1 MKVWYIRQKH
11 ETLSSVKSLYLF
23 VFNLFTKKKTFFS
36 KQIVLF
42 NKFSLRIKTYKNY
55 PFYDSKFKSYRS
67 FSKKINKA
75 ISISSKRIMLWIDH
89 SLGGGTQSY
98 SYNKFE
104 EYNDEYVIIRLQYFH
119 LYRSFVISF
128 PNGEFFTGFTLSFN
142 EVKSL
147 FEKLN
152 INKIVLNSL
161 VAYRNINEVLA
172 FVHELHLT
180 NNNIDV
186 TYNVHDFFFICPNCN
201 LISAD
206 NKFCGFDT
214 DISCEDCV
222 NKYQSLMPEY
232 EFKLFYDEFINI
244 SDWRKMWQK
253 SLLEDVSE
261 VVCFSKSSCEIVNKF
276 YPAISSKLRF
286 VPHVVRPLRQVK
298 VNTHDSVNIAVLGK
312 VDTIPKGKEF
322 IELLSCSIDKFNKE
336 LDILCLNKEINNSKC
351 LNQNNSSDKQINIEF
366 ELNKKVQLFCIGDY
380 VNAPQNMTV
389 TGAYKR
395 EELPNIIEQHN
406 VDLILIP
413 SIWAETFSYTTS
425 EAIAMNVPVAC
436 FNLGGQADQVSVYPK
451 GLILELSDSSDIV
464 LDKILYFLSKLS

>member
-1 MKVWYIRQKH
+1 MNFCQKNICLFGNKVPKFVSLDRSFFQNRIILLNS
-11 ETLSSVKSLYLF
+11 LSIKI
-23 VFNLFTKKKTFFS
+23 KKYTNF
-36 KQIVLF
+36 
-42 NKFSLRIKTYKNY
+42 
-55 PFYDSKFKSYRS
+55 PFYDSKFKSFKT
-67 FSKKINKA
+67 FSKKANK
-75 ISISSKRIMLWIDH
+75 SISLSNKRIMLWIDH

-98 SYNKFE
+98 SYNNFK
-104 EYNDEYVIIRLQYFH
+104 EYKEEYVIVRLQYFH

-128 PNGEFFTGFTLSFN
+128 PNGEFFTGFTLSFDEIKN
-142 EVKSL
+142 LLKD
-147 FEKLN
+147 LN
-152 INKIVLNSL
+152 ISKIVLNSF
-161 VAYRNINEVLA
+161 VAYRNIKEVLS
-172 FVHELHLT
+172 FVHVIHLT

-186 TYNVHDFFFICPNCN
+186 IYNVHDFFFICPNCN

-366 ELNKKVQLFCIGDY
+366 ELNKKVQIFCIGDY

-395 EELPNIIEQHN
+395 EELPDILEKNKI
-406 VDLILIP
+406 DLVLIS

-464 LDKILYFLSKLS
+464 LDKILDFLSKLS

>member
-1 MKVWYIRQKH
+1 MNN
-11 ETLSSVKSLYLF
+11 KSLRNNVMNFLPF
-23 VFNLFTKKKTFFS
+23 FTIKKTFFS
-36 KQIVLF
+36 KHIVIF
-42 NKFSLRIKTYKNY
+42 NNFDLRIKTYKSY
-55 PFYDSKFKSYRS
+55 PFYDSKFNSFRA
-67 FSKKINKA
+67 FSKKLNKA

-98 SYNKFE
+98 SYNKFK
-104 EYNDEYVIIRLQYFH
+104 EYDDEYVIIRLQYFH

-128 PNGEFFTGFTLSFN
+128 PNGEFFTGFTLSFDEIKTLLN
-142 EVKSL
+142 SL
-147 FEKLN
+147 KLT
-152 INKIVLNSL
+152 KILLNSL

-206 NKFCGFDT
+206 NKFCVFDT
-214 DISCEDCV
+214 DSSCEDCV

-244 SDWRKMWQK
+244 SDWRKIWQK

-298 VNTHDSVNIAVLGK
+298 VNTHDRVNIAVLGK
-312 VDTIPKGKEF
+312 VDTISKGKEF

-336 LDILCLNKEINNSKC
+336 LDILCLNKEINNSQC

-366 ELNKKVQLFCIGDY
+366 ELNKKVQIFCIGDY

-395 EELPNIIEQHN
+395 EELPDILEKNKI
-406 VDLILIP
+406 DLVLIP

-464 LDKILYFLSKLS
+464 LDKILDFLSKLS

>member
-1 MKVWYIRQKH
+1 MNN
-11 ETLSSVKSLYLF
+11 KSLRNNVMNFLPF
-23 VFNLFTKKKTFFS
+23 FTIKKTFFS
-36 KQIVLF
+36 KHIVIF
-42 NKFSLRIKTYKNY
+42 NNFDLRIKTYKSY
-55 PFYDSKFKSYRS
+55 PFYDSKFNSFRA
-67 FSKKINKA
+67 FSKKLNKA

-98 SYNKFE
+98 SYNKFK
-104 EYNDEYVIIRLQYFH
+104 EYDDEYVIIRLQYFH

-128 PNGEFFTGFTLSFN
+128 PNGEFFTGFTLSFDEIKTLLN
-142 EVKSL
+142 SL
-147 FEKLN
+147 KLT
-152 INKIVLNSL
+152 KILLNSL

-206 NKFCGFDT
+206 NKFCVFDT
-214 DISCEDCV
+214 DSSCEDCV

-244 SDWRKMWQK
+244 SDWRKIWQK

-298 VNTHDSVNIAVLGK
+298 VNTHDRVNIAVLGK
-312 VDTIPKGKEF
+312 VDTISKGKEF

-336 LDILCLNKEINNSKC
+336 LDILCLNKEINNSQC

-366 ELNKKVQLFCIGDY
+366 ELNKKVQIFCIGDY

-395 EELPNIIEQHN
+395 EELPDILEKNKI
-406 VDLILIP
+406 DLVLIP
-413 SIWAETFSYTTS
+413 SICAETFSYTTS

-464 LDKILYFLSKLS
+464 LDKILDFLSKLS

>member
-1 MKVWYIRQKH
+1 MNFCQKNICLFRNKVPKFVSLDRSFFQKR
-11 ETLSSVKSLYLF
+11 
-23 VFNLFTKKKTFFS
+23 
-36 KQIVLF
+36 IILF
-42 NKFSLRIKTYKNY
+42 NSLSIKIKKYTNF
-55 PFYDSKFKSYRS
+55 PFYDSKFKSFRS
-67 FSKKINKA
+67 FSKKLNKA

-89 SLGGGTQSY
+89 SLGGGTQNY
-98 SYNKFE
+98 SYNKFK

-128 PNGEFFTGFTLSFN
+128 PNGEFFTGFTLSFD

-147 FEKLN
+147 FEKLY

-261 VVCFSKSSCEIVNKF
+261 VVCFSKSSCEIVDKF

-298 VNTHDSVNIAVLGK
+298 VNTNDSVNIAVLGK

-395 EELPNIIEQHN
+395 EELPDILEKNKI
-406 VDLILIP
+406 DLVLIP

-464 LDKILYFLSKLS
+464 LDKILDFLSKLS

>member
-1 MKVWYIRQKH
+1 MNFCQKNICLFGNKVPKFVSLDRSFFQKRIILLNS
-11 ETLSSVKSLYLF
+11 LSIKI
-23 VFNLFTKKKTFFS
+23 KKYTNF
-36 KQIVLF
+36 
-42 NKFSLRIKTYKNY
+42 
-55 PFYDSKFKSYRS
+55 PFYDSKFKSFKT
-67 FSKKINKA
+67 FSKKANK
-75 ISISSKRIMLWIDH
+75 SISLSNKRIMLWIDH

-98 SYNKFE
+98 SYNNFK
-104 EYNDEYVIIRLQYFH
+104 EYKEEYVIVRLQYFH

-128 PNGEFFTGFTLSFN
+128 PNGEFFTGFTLSFDEIKN
-142 EVKSL
+142 LLKD
-147 FEKLN
+147 LN
-152 INKIVLNSL
+152 ISKIVLNSF
-161 VAYRNINEVLA
+161 VAYRNIKEVLS
-172 FVHELHLT
+172 FVHVIHLT

-261 VVCFSKSSCEIVNKF
+261 VVCFSKSSCEIVDKF

-298 VNTHDSVNIAVLGK
+298 VHTHDSVNIAVLGK

-366 ELNKKVQLFCIGDY
+366 ELNKKVQIFCIGDY

-395 EELPNIIEQHN
+395 EELPDILEKNKI
-406 VDLILIP
+406 DLVLIP

-464 LDKILYFLSKLS
+464 LDKILDFLSKLS

>member
-1 MKVWYIRQKH
+1 MI
-11 ETLSSVKSLYLF
+11 F
-23 VFNLFTKKKTFFS
+23 VPLFTVKKTFFS

-42 NKFSLRIKTYKNY
+42 NKFSLRIKSYKSY
-55 PFYDSKFKSYRS
+55 LFYDSKFKSFKT
-67 FSKKINKA
+67 FSKKLNKV

-98 SYNKFE
+98 SYNKFK

-147 FEKLN
+147 FEKLY

-186 TYNVHDFFFICPNCN
+186 IYNVHDFFFICPNCN

-206 NKFCGFDT
+206 NKFCVFDT

-276 YPAISSKLRF
+276 YPEISSKLRL
-286 VPHVVRPLRQVK
+286 VPHVVRPLRQIK

-312 VDTIPKGKEF
+312 VDTIPKGKEI

-336 LDILCLNKEINNSKC
+336 LEISCLNKEINNSQC
-351 LNQNNSSDKQINIEF
+351 LNQNNCSDKQSNI

-380 VNAPQNMTV
+380 VNAPQAMTV

-395 EELPNIIEQHN
+395 EELPDILEKYKI
-406 VDLILIP
+406 DLVLIP

-436 FNLGGQADQVSVYPK
+436 FNLGGQADQVSVYSK
-451 GLILELSDSSDIV
+451 GLILELSDSSDIA
-464 LDKILYFLSKLS
+464 LDKILDFLSKLS

>member
-1 MKVWYIRQKH
+1 MNFCQKNIC
-11 ETLSSVKSLYLF
+11 LF
-23 VFNLFTKKKTFFS
+23 RKIVPKFVSFDRSFFQ
-36 KQIVLF
+36 KRIILF
-42 NKFSLRIKTYKNY
+42 NSLSIKIKKYTNF
-55 PFYDSKFKSYRS
+55 PFYDSKFKSFRS
-67 FSKKINKA
+67 FSKKLNKA

-98 SYNKFE
+98 SYNKFKE
-104 EYNDEYVIIRLQYFH
+104 HDDEYLIIRLQYFH

-128 PNGEFFTGFTLSFN
+128 PNGEFFTGFTLSFDEIKTLLN
-142 EVKSL
+142 SL
-147 FEKLN
+147 KLT
-152 INKIVLNSL
+152 KILLNSL

-206 NKFCGFDT
+206 NKFCVFDT
-214 DISCEDCV
+214 DSSCEDCV

-276 YPAISSKLRF
+276 YPVISSKLRL

-298 VNTHDSVNIAVLGK
+298 VNTHDGVNIAVLGK

-336 LDILCLNKEINNSKC
+336 LEFLFLNKEINNSQC
-351 LNQNNSSDKQINIEF
+351 LNQYDSSDKQINI
-366 ELNKKVQLFCIGDY
+366 ELNKKVQLFCVGDY

-389 TGAYKR
+389 TGAYNR
-395 EELPNIIEQHN
+395 EELPDILDKYKI
-406 VDLILIP
+406 DLILIP

-464 LDKILYFLSKLS
+464 LDKILDFLSKLS

>member
-1 MKVWYIRQKH
+1 MNFCQKNICLFRNKVPKFVSLNRSFFQKRIILLNS
-11 ETLSSVKSLYLF
+11 LSIKI
-23 VFNLFTKKKTFFS
+23 KKCTNF
-36 KQIVLF
+36 
-42 NKFSLRIKTYKNY
+42 
-55 PFYDSKFKSYRS
+55 PFYDSKFKSFKT
-67 FSKKINKA
+67 FSKKLNKV
-75 ISISSKRIMLWIDH
+75 ISFSSKRIMLWIDH

-98 SYNKFE
+98 SYNKFK

-128 PNGEFFTGFTLSFN
+128 PNGEFFAGFTLFFD
-142 EVKSL
+142 EVRTL

-161 VAYRNINEVLA
+161 VAYRNINEVLD
-172 FVHELHLT
+172 FVHELQVT

-186 TYNVHDFFFICPNCN
+186 VYNVHDFFFICPNCN

-206 NKFCGFDT
+206 NKFCVFDT
-214 DISCEDCV
+214 DSSCEDCV

-261 VVCFSKSSCEIVNKF
+261 VVCFSKSSCEIVDKF
-276 YPAISSKLRF
+276 YPAISSKLRL

-298 VNTHDSVNIAVLGK
+298 VNTHDGVNIAVLGK

-336 LDILCLNKEINNSKC
+336 LEISCLNKEINNSQY
-351 LNQNNSSDKQINIEF
+351 LNQNNCSDKQDNV
-366 ELNKKVQLFCIGDY
+366 ELNKKVQLYCIGDY

-395 EELPNIIEQHN
+395 EELPDVIDKYKI
-406 VDLILIP
+406 DLILIP

-451 GLILELSDSSDIV
+451 GLILELSDTSDIV
-464 LDKILYFLSKLS
+464 LDKILDFLSKLS

>member
-1 MKVWYIRQKH
+1 MI
-11 ETLSSVKSLYLF
+11 F
-23 VFNLFTKKKTFFS
+23 VPLFTVKKTFFS

-42 NKFSLRIKTYKNY
+42 NKFSLRIKTYKSY
-55 PFYDSKFKSYRS
+55 PFYDSKFKSFRV
-67 FSKKINKA
+67 FSKKLNKV
-75 ISISSKRIMLWIDH
+75 ISISNKKIMLWIDH

-98 SYNKFE
+98 SFNKFK
-104 EYNDEYVIIRLQYFH
+104 EYKGEYVIVRLQYFH

-128 PNGEFFTGFTLSFN
+128 PNGEFFTGFTLSFD
-142 EVKSL
+142 EIKTL
-147 FEKLN
+147 LKELN
-152 INKIVLNSL
+152 VTKIVLNSL
-161 VAYRNINEVLA
+161 VAYRNIKEVLS
-172 FVHELHLT
+172 FVHELHF
-180 NNNIDV
+180 NNKNIDV
-186 TYNVHDFFFICPNCN
+186 TYNVHDFFFICQNCN

-395 EELPNIIEQHN
+395 EELPDILEKNKI
-406 VDLILIP
+406 DLVLIP

-464 LDKILYFLSKLS
+464 LDKILDFLSKLS

>member
-128 PNGEFFTGFTLSFN
+128 PNGEFFTGFTLSFD

-147 FEKLN
+147 FEKLY

-206 NKFCGFDT
+206 NKFCGFDI

-336 LDILCLNKEINNSKC
+336 LDILCLNKEINNSKS

-366 ELNKKVQLFCIGDY
+366 ELNKKVQIFCIGDY

-395 EELPNIIEQHN
+395 EELPDILEKNKI
-406 VDLILIP
+406 DLVLIP

-464 LDKILYFLSKLS
+464 LDKILDFLSKLS

>member
-1 MKVWYIRQKH
+1 MNFCQKNICLFRNKVPKFVSLDRSFFQKRIILLNS
-11 ETLSSVKSLYLF
+11 LSIKI
-23 VFNLFTKKKTFFS
+23 KKCTNF
-36 KQIVLF
+36 
-42 NKFSLRIKTYKNY
+42 
-55 PFYDSKFKSYRS
+55 PFYDSKFKSFKT
-67 FSKKINKA
+67 FSKKLNKV
-75 ISISSKRIMLWIDH
+75 ISFSSKRLMLWIDH

-98 SYNKFE
+98 SYNKFK

-128 PNGEFFTGFTLSFN
+128 PNGEFFTGFTLSFD

-161 VAYRNINEVLA
+161 VAYRNINEILA

-186 TYNVHDFFFICPNCN
+186 IYNVHDFFFICPNCN

-214 DISCEDCV
+214 DSSCEDCV

-244 SDWRKMWQK
+244 SDWRKMWQQ

-261 VVCFSKSSCEIVNKF
+261 VVCFSKPSCEIVNKF
-276 YPAISSKLRF
+276 YPAISSKLRL

-395 EELPNIIEQHN
+395 EELPDILEKNKI
-406 VDLILIP
+406 DLVLIP

-425 EAIAMNVPVAC
+425 EAIAMDVPVAC
-436 FNLGGQADQVSVYPK
+436 FNLGGQADQVSLYPK

-464 LDKILYFLSKLS
+464 LDKILDFLSKLS

>member
-1 MKVWYIRQKH
+1 MFFKKSEERSVLCCRRKVFLCGLH
-11 ETLSSVKSLYLF
+11 LY
-23 VFNLFTKKKTFFS
+23 NEEKTFFS
-36 KQIVLF
+36 KRVVFF
-42 NKFSLRIKTYKNY
+42 NRYSLKIKSYPSY
-55 PFYDSKFKSYRS
+55 PFYDRCFKSFRNY
-67 FSKKINKA
+67 SKKILK
-75 ISISSKRIMLWIDH
+75 SKCIKTKEVVLWIDH
-89 SLGGGTQSY
+89 SLCGGTQSY
-98 SYNKFE
+98 SFNKFK
-104 EYNDEYVIIRLQYFH
+104 EYKDEYVIVRLQYFH

-128 PNGEFFTGFTLSFN
+128 PNGEFFTGFTLSFD
-142 EVKSL
+142 EIKSL
-147 FEKLN
+147 LNNLN
-152 INKIVLNSL
+152 ITNIVLNSL
-161 VAYRNINEVLA
+161 VAYRNIKEVLS
-172 FVHELHLT
+172 FVHELHLK
-180 NNNIDV
+180 NKNIDV
-186 TYNVHDFFFICPNCN
+186 IYNVHDFFFICPNCN

-214 DISCEDCV
+214 DSSCEDCV

-276 YPAISSKLRF
+276 YPEISSKLRL

-298 VNTHDSVNIAVLGK
+298 VNTYDSVNIAVLGK

-322 IELLSCSIDKFNKE
+322 IELLSCSIDKFNKG
-336 LDILCLNKEINNSKC
+336 LGISCLNKEINNSQC
-351 LNQNNSSDKQINIEF
+351 LNQNNCSDKQINF
-366 ELNKKVQLFCIGDY
+366 ELDKKVQLFCIGDY
-380 VNAPQNMTV
+380 VNAPQAMTV

-395 EELPNIIEQHN
+395 EELPDVLDKYKI
-406 VDLILIP
+406 DLILIP

-464 LDKILYFLSKLS
+464 LDKILDFLSKLS

>member
-1 MKVWYIRQKH
+1 MTFKKIEEITEISCNRKIF
-11 ETLSSVKSLYLF
+11 LCGLPLYEEE
-23 VFNLFTKKKTFFS
+23 KTFFS

-42 NKFSLRIKTYKNY
+42 NKFSLRIKSYKSY
-55 PFYDSKFKSYRS
+55 PFYDSKFKSFNT
-67 FSKKINKA
+67 FSKKLNKV
-75 ISISSKRIMLWIDH
+75 ISISSKRIVLWIDH

-98 SYNKFE
+98 SYNKFK

-128 PNGEFFTGFTLSFN
+128 PNGEFFTGFTLSFD

-147 FEKLN
+147 FEKLY

-186 TYNVHDFFFICPNCN
+186 TYNVHDFFFICSNCN

-395 EELPNIIEQHN
+395 EELPDILEKNKI
-406 VDLILIP
+406 DLVLIP

-464 LDKILYFLSKLS
+464 LDKILDFLSKLS

>member
-1 MKVWYIRQKH
+1 M
-11 ETLSSVKSLYLF
+11 TLKKIEEKTELSCNRKIFLCGLHLYDEE
-23 VFNLFTKKKTFFS
+23 KTFFS

-42 NKFSLRIKTYKNY
+42 NKFAFRIKTYKSY
-55 PFYDSKFKSYRS
+55 PFYDSKFKSFRA
-67 FSKKINKA
+67 FLKKLNKV
-75 ISISSKRIMLWIDH
+75 ISISNKKIVLWIDH

-98 SYNKFE
+98 SYNKFK

-128 PNGEFFTGFTLSFN
+128 PNGEFFTGFTLFFD
-142 EVKSL
+142 EVRTL

-186 TYNVHDFFFICPNCN
+186 IYNVHDFFFICPNCN

-206 NKFCGFDT
+206 NKFCGFNT
-214 DISCEDCV
+214 DSCCEDCV

-276 YPAISSKLRF
+276 YPAISSKLRL

-322 IELLSCSIDKFNKE
+322 IELLSCSIDKYNKCHECSCPDNE
-336 LDILCLNKEINNSKC
+336 LNTFKISYQSNC
-351 LNQNNSSDKQINIEF
+351 SDKKNTNV
-366 ELNKKVQLFCIGDY
+366 LTKKVQLLCIGDY
-380 VNAPQNMTV
+380 VNAPKNMIV
-389 TGAYKR
+389 TGTYKR
-395 EELPNIIEQHN
+395 EELPNILEQHN

-436 FNLGGQADQVSVYPK
+436 FNLGGQADQVSVYSK
-451 GLILELSDSSDIV
+451 GLILELFDSADIV
-464 LDKILYFLSKLS
+464 LDKILDFLSKLS

>member
-1 MKVWYIRQKH
+1 MNFCQKNICLFRNKVPKFVSLNRSFFQKRIILLNS
-11 ETLSSVKSLYLF
+11 LSIKI
-23 VFNLFTKKKTFFS
+23 KKCTNF
-36 KQIVLF
+36 
-42 NKFSLRIKTYKNY
+42 
-55 PFYDSKFKSYRS
+55 PFYDSKFKSFKT
-67 FSKKINKA
+67 FSKKLNKV
-75 ISISSKRIMLWIDH
+75 ISFSSKRIMLWIDH

-98 SYNKFE
+98 SYNKFK

-128 PNGEFFTGFTLSFN
+128 PNGEFFAGFTLFFD
-142 EVKSL
+142 EVRTL

-161 VAYRNINEVLA
+161 VAYRNINEVLD
-172 FVHELHLT
+172 FVHELQVT

-186 TYNVHDFFFICPNCN
+186 VYNVHDFFFICPNCN

-206 NKFCGFDT
+206 NKFCVFDT
-214 DISCEDCV
+214 DSSCEDCV

-261 VVCFSKSSCEIVNKF
+261 VVCFSKSSCEIVDKS
-276 YPAISSKLRF
+276 YPAISSKLRL

-298 VNTHDSVNIAVLGK
+298 VNTHDGVNIAVLGK

-336 LDILCLNKEINNSKC
+336 LEISCLNKEINNSQY
-351 LNQNNSSDKQINIEF
+351 LNQNNCSDKQDNV

-395 EELPNIIEQHN
+395 EELPDVIDKYKI
-406 VDLILIP
+406 DLILIP

-451 GLILELSDSSDIV
+451 GLILELSDTSDIV
-464 LDKILYFLSKLS
+464 LDKILDFLSKLS

>member
-1 MKVWYIRQKH
+1 MNN
-11 ETLSSVKSLYLF
+11 KSLRNNVMNFLPF
-23 VFNLFTKKKTFFS
+23 FTIKKTFFS
-36 KQIVLF
+36 KHIVIF
-42 NKFSLRIKTYKNY
+42 NNFDLRIKTYKSY
-55 PFYDSKFKSYRS
+55 PFYDSKFNSFRA
-67 FSKKINKA
+67 FSKKLNKA

-98 SYNKFE
+98 SYNKFK
-104 EYNDEYVIIRLQYFH
+104 EYDDEYVIIRLQYFH

-128 PNGEFFTGFTLSFN
+128 PNGEFFTGFTLSFDEIKTLLN
-142 EVKSL
+142 SL
-147 FEKLN
+147 KLT
-152 INKIVLNSL
+152 KILLNSL

-206 NKFCGFDT
+206 NKFCVFDT
-214 DISCEDCV
+214 DSSCEDCV

-244 SDWRKMWQK
+244 SDWRKIWQK

-298 VNTHDSVNIAVLGK
+298 VNTHDRVNIAVLGK
-312 VDTIPKGKEF
+312 VDTISKGKEF

-336 LDILCLNKEINNSKC
+336 LDILCLNKEINNSQC

-366 ELNKKVQLFCIGDY
+366 ELNKKVQIFCIGDY

-395 EELPNIIEQHN
+395 EELP
-406 VDLILIP
+406 D
-413 SIWAETFSYTTS
+413 
-425 EAIAMNVPVAC
+425 
-436 FNLGGQADQVSVYPK
+436 
-451 GLILELSDSSDIV
+451 ILEKNKIDLV
-464 LDKILYFLSKLS
+464 LIGQKLSHIQPVKLLP

>member
-1 MKVWYIRQKH
+1 MTFKKIEEITK
-11 ETLSSVKSLYLF
+11 LSCNRKIFLCGLPLYEEE
-23 VFNLFTKKKTFFS
+23 KTFFS

-172 FVHELHLT
+172 FVHELRVT

-186 TYNVHDFFFICPNCN
+186 IYNVHDFFFICPNCN

-214 DISCEDCV
+214 DSSCEDCV

-261 VVCFSKSSCEIVNKF
+261 VVCFSKSSCEIVDKF
-276 YPAISSKLRF
+276 YPAISSKLRL

-298 VNTHDSVNIAVLGK
+298 VNTHDGVNIAVLGK

-336 LDILCLNKEINNSKC
+336 QENLFLNEEINNSQC
-351 LNQNNSSDKQINIEF
+351 LNQYNSSDKQINI

-395 EELPNIIEQHN
+395 KELPDILDKYKI
-406 VDLILIP
+406 DLILIP

-451 GLILELSDSSDIV
+451 GLILELSDSADIV
-464 LDKILYFLSKLS
+464 LDKILDFLSKLS

>member
-1 MKVWYIRQKH
+1 MNFCQKNIC
-11 ETLSSVKSLYLF
+11 LF
-23 VFNLFTKKKTFFS
+23 G
-36 KQIVLF
+36 
-42 NKFSLRIKTYKNY
+42 NKFPKFVSLDRSFFQKRIILLNSLSIKIKKYTNF
-55 PFYDSKFKSYRS
+55 PFYDSKFKSFKT
-67 FSKKINKA
+67 FSKKANK
-75 ISISSKRIMLWIDH
+75 SISLSNKRIMLWIDH

-98 SYNKFE
+98 SYNNFK
-104 EYNDEYVIIRLQYFH
+104 EYKEEYVIVRLQYFH

-128 PNGEFFTGFTLSFN
+128 PNGEFFTGFTLSFDEIKN
-142 EVKSL
+142 LLKD
-147 FEKLN
+147 LN
-152 INKIVLNSL
+152 ISKIVLNSF
-161 VAYRNINEVLA
+161 VAYRNIKEVLS
-172 FVHELHLT
+172 FVHVIHLT

-261 VVCFSKSSCEIVNKF
+261 VVCFSKSSCEIVDKF

-312 VDTIPKGKEF
+312 VDTISKGKEF

-366 ELNKKVQLFCIGDY
+366 ELNKKVQIFCIGDY

-395 EELPNIIEQHN
+395 EELPDILEKNKI
-406 VDLILIP
+406 DLVLIP

-425 EAIAMNVPVAC
+425 EAISMNVPVAC

-464 LDKILYFLSKLS
+464 LDKILDFLSKLS

>member
-128 PNGEFFTGFTLSFN
+128 PNGEFFTGFTLSFD

-147 FEKLN
+147 FEKLY

-206 NKFCGFDT
+206 NKFCGFDI

-222 NKYQSLMPEY
+222 NKYQSLMPGY

-261 VVCFSKSSCEIVNKF
+261 VVCFSKSSCEIVDKF
-276 YPAISSKLRF
+276 YPAISSKLRL

-298 VNTHDSVNIAVLGK
+298 VNTHDGVNIAVLGK

-336 LDILCLNKEINNSKC
+336 LEILFLNKEINNSQY
-351 LNQNNSSDKQINIEF
+351 LNQNNCSDKQDNV

-395 EELPNIIEQHN
+395 EELPDILEKNKI
-406 VDLILIP
+406 DLVLIP

-425 EAIAMNVPVAC
+425 EAISMNVPVAC
-436 FNLGGQADQVSVYPK
+436 FNLGGQEDQVSVYPK

-464 LDKILYFLSKLS
+464 LDNILDFLRKLS

>member
-1 MKVWYIRQKH
+1 MNFCQKNIC
-11 ETLSSVKSLYLF
+11 LF
-23 VFNLFTKKKTFFS
+23 G
-36 KQIVLF
+36 
-42 NKFSLRIKTYKNY
+42 NKFPKFVSLDRSFFQKRIILLNSLSIKIKKYTNF
-55 PFYDSKFKSYRS
+55 PFYDSKFKSFKT
-67 FSKKINKA
+67 FSKKANK
-75 ISISSKRIMLWIDH
+75 SISLSNKRIMLWIDH

-98 SYNKFE
+98 SYNNFK
-104 EYNDEYVIIRLQYFH
+104 EYKEEYVIVRLQYFH

-128 PNGEFFTGFTLSFN
+128 PNGEFFTGFTLSFDEIKN
-142 EVKSL
+142 LLKD
-147 FEKLN
+147 LN
-152 INKIVLNSL
+152 ISKIVLNSF
-161 VAYRNINEVLA
+161 VAYRNIKEVLS
-172 FVHELHLT
+172 FVHVIHLT

-261 VVCFSKSSCEIVNKF
+261 VVCFSKSSCEIVDKF

-366 ELNKKVQLFCIGDY
+366 ELNKKVQIFCIGDY

-395 EELPNIIEQHN
+395 EELPDILEKNKI
-406 VDLILIP
+406 DLVLIP

-425 EAIAMNVPVAC
+425 EAISMNVPVAC

-464 LDKILYFLSKLS
+464 LDKILDFLSKLS

>member
-1 MKVWYIRQKH
+1 MNN
-11 ETLSSVKSLYLF
+11 KSLRNNVMNFLPF
-23 VFNLFTKKKTFFS
+23 FTIKKTFFS
-36 KQIVLF
+36 KHIVIF
-42 NKFSLRIKTYKNY
+42 NNFDLRIKTYKSY
-55 PFYDSKFKSYRS
+55 PFYDSKFKSFRA
-67 FSKKINKA
+67 FSKKLNKA

-98 SYNKFE
+98 SYNKFK
-104 EYNDEYVIIRLQYFH
+104 EYDDEYVIIRLQYFH

-128 PNGEFFTGFTLSFN
+128 PNGEFFTGFTLSFDEIKTLLN
-142 EVKSL
+142 SL
-147 FEKLN
+147 KLT
-152 INKIVLNSL
+152 KILLNSL

-261 VVCFSKSSCEIVNKF
+261 VVCFSKSSCEIVDKF

-395 EELPNIIEQHN
+395 EELPDILEKNKI
-406 VDLILIP
+406 DLVLIP
-413 SIWAETFSYTTS
+413 SILAETFSYTTS

-464 LDKILYFLSKLS
+464 LDKILDFLSKLS

>member
-1 MKVWYIRQKH
+1 MKVWYIRQEH

-186 TYNVHDFFFICPNCN
+186 TYNVHDFFFICQNCN

-206 NKFCGFDT
+206 NRFCGFDT

-261 VVCFSKSSCEIVNKF
+261 VVCFSKSSCEIVDKF
-276 YPAISSKLRF
+276 YPAISSKLRL

-298 VNTHDSVNIAVLGK
+298 VNTHDGVNIAVLGK

-322 IELLSCSIDKFNKE
+322 IELLSCSIDKFNKGLE
-336 LDILCLNKEINNSKC
+336 ISCLNKEINNSQY
-351 LNQNNSSDKQINIEF
+351 LNQNNCSDKQDNV
-366 ELNKKVQLFCIGDY
+366 ELNKKIQLFCIGDY

-395 EELPNIIEQHN
+395 EELPDVLDKYKI
-406 VDLILIP
+406 DLILIP
-413 SIWAETFSYTTS
+413 SICAETFSYTTS

-451 GLILELSDSSDIV
+451 GLILELPDSSDIV
-464 LDKILYFLSKLS
+464 LDKILDFLSKLS